1 MKKIRK
7 TVTKANSKELRKQ
20 NNLTIYEISLDD
32 KTNQE
37 YFDTLAYEKY
47 LRTLNN
53 KNGGLS
59 DE

>member
-7 TVTKANSKELRKQ
+7 TVTKANSKETKKK
-20 NNLTIYEISLDD
+20 NNLFIYEISLDD

-37 YFDTLAYEKY
+37 YFDALAYEKY
-47 LRTLNN
+47 LQTLNSES
-53 KNGGLS
+53 GGLC